1 MKHSKRYNV
10 AYSMFDLKKIRLNEA
25 VKLIKSLPASKFDE
39 TVEVHFNLGVDPRK
53 ADQQIRNSL
62 VLPHGTGKEMRVLV
76 FAEGDK
82 AEEAKQA
89 GADYV
94 GVDDLIEKISGGWFD
109 FDVVIATPNLMGRI
123 GKLGRVLGPRGL
135 MPNPKVG
142 TVTMD
147 VSKAVQE
154 AKGGK
159 VTYRVDKFGNLHIP
173 AGRLSFDEDK
183 LKENIKA
190 IIAAVLRERPS
201 TLKGIYIKSITLC
214 TYESW
219 KQNSG
224 RKAQLGSKKL
234 SGV

>member
-1 MKHSKRYNV
+1 MKHSKRYTH
-10 AYSMFDLKKIRLNEA
+10 AYAMYDRQKRFDLDEALKIL
-25 VKLIKSLPASKFDE
+25 KTIPASKFDE

-53 ADQQIRNSL
+53 ADQHIRNSL
-62 VLPHGTGKEMRVLV
+62 VLPHGTGKTVRVLV

-82 AEEAKQA
+82 ADEARKA

-94 GVDDLIEKISGGWFD
+94 GLDDLVEKITGGWFD
-109 FDVVIATPNLMGRI
+109 FDMVITTPNLMGRI

-147 VSKAVQE
+147 IVKAVDE

-159 VTYRVDKFGNLHIP
+159 VTYRVDKFANLHIP
-173 AGRLSFDEDK
+173 AGKISFSPEQ

-190 IIAAVLRERPS
+190 ILAAILKERPA
-201 TLKGIYIKSITLC
+201 TMKGVFIKSITLC
-214 TYESW
+214 TTM
-219 KQNSG
+219 G
-224 RKAQLGSKKL
+224 PGIKL
-234 SGV
+234 QVASATLEAKS

>member
-1 MKHSKRYNV
+1 MKHSKRYKH
-10 AYSMFDLKKIRLNEA
+10 AYSMYDRQKRFDLEEALKIL
-25 VKLIKSLPASKFDE
+25 KTIPASKFDE

-62 VLPHGTGKEMRVLV
+62 VLPHGTGKTVRVLV

-82 AEEAKQA
+82 ADEARKA

-94 GVDDLIEKISGGWFD
+94 GLDDLVEKITGGWFD
-109 FDVVIATPNLMGRI
+109 FDMVITTPNLMGRI

-147 VSKAVQE
+147 IAKAVDE

-159 VTYRVDKFGNLHIP
+159 VTYRVDKFANLHIP
-173 AGRLSFDEDK
+173 AGKISFSLEQ

-190 IIAAVLRERPS
+190 ILAAILKERPA
-201 TLKGIYIKSITLC
+201 TMKGVFIKSITLC
-214 TYESW
+214 TTM
-219 KQNSG
+219 G
-224 RKAQLGSKKL
+224 PGIKL
-234 SGV
+234 QVASATLEAKS

>member
-10 AYSMFDLKKIRLNEA
+10 AYTMFDRQKRFDLAEALKLLKT
-25 VKLIKSLPASKFDE
+25 LPASKFDE

-62 VLPHGTGKEMRVLV
+62 VLPHGTGKTMRVVV

-82 AEEAKQA
+82 ADEARQA

-94 GVDDLIEKISGGWFD
+94 GVDDLMEKITAGWFD
-109 FDVVIATPNLMGRI
+109 FDVVVSTPNLMGRI

-147 VSKAVQE
+147 VGKAVEE

-159 VTYRVDKFGNLHIP
+159 VTYRVDKFANLHIP
-173 AGRLSFDEDK
+173 AGKLSFDENM
-183 LKENIKA
+183 LRENIKA
-190 IIAAVLRERPS
+190 ILGAVIKERPA
-201 TLKGIYIKSITLC
+201 TLKGVFIKSITLC
-214 TYESW
+214 TTMGPGIKIQVASATLEAKS
-219 KQNSG
+219 
-224 RKAQLGSKKL
+224 
-234 SGV
+234 

>member
-10 AYSMFDLKKIRLNEA
+10 AYTMFDRQKRFDLAEALKLLKT
-25 VKLIKSLPASKFDE
+25 LPASKFDE
-39 TVEVHFNLGVDPRK
+39 TDEVHFNLGVDPRK

-62 VLPHGTGKEMRVLV
+62 VLPHGTGKTMRVVV

-82 AEEAKQA
+82 ADEARQA

-94 GVDDLIEKISGGWFD
+94 GVDDLMEKITAGWFD
-109 FDVVIATPNLMGRI
+109 FDVVVSTPNLMGRI

-147 VSKAVQE
+147 VAKAVEE

-159 VTYRVDKFGNLHIP
+159 VTYRVDKFANLHIP
-173 AGRLSFDEDK
+173 AGKLSFDENM
-183 LKENIKA
+183 LRENIKA
-190 IIAAVLRERPS
+190 ILGAVIKERPA
-201 TLKGIYIKSITLC
+201 TLKGVFIKSVTLC
-214 TYESW
+214 TTMGPGIKILVASATLEAKS
-219 KQNSG
+219 
-224 RKAQLGSKKL
+224 
-234 SGV
+234 

>member
-1 MKHSKRYNV
+1 MKHSKRYKH
-10 AYSMFDLKKIRLNEA
+10 AYSMFDRQKRFDLDEALKILKTI
-25 VKLIKSLPASKFDE
+25 PASKFDE

-62 VLPHGTGKEMRVLV
+62 ILPHGTGKTVRVLV

-82 AEEAKQA
+82 ATEASDA

-94 GVDDLIEKISGGWFD
+94 GLDDLIEKISGGWFD
-109 FDVVIATPNLMGRI
+109 FDVVITTPNLMGRI

-147 VSKAVQE
+147 IGKAVEE

-159 VTYRVDKFGNLHIP
+159 VTYRVDKFANLHIP
-173 AGRLSFDEDK
+173 AGKISFSAEQ
-183 LKENIKA
+183 LKDNIKA
-190 IIAAVLRERPS
+190 ILAAVIKDRPS
-201 TLKGIYIKSITLC
+201 TMKGVYIKSITLC
-214 TYESW
+214 TTM
-219 KQNSG
+219 G
-224 RKAQLGSKKL
+224 PGIKL
-234 SGV
+234 QVASATLEAKS

>member
-10 AYSMFDLKKIRLNEA
+10 AYTMFDRQKRFDLTDAI
-25 VKLIKSLPASKFDE
+25 KLLKSLPASKFDE
-39 TVEVHFNLGVDPRK
+39 TVEIHFNLGVDPRK

-62 VLPHGTGKEMRVLV
+62 VLPHGTGKVVRTLV

-82 AEEAKQA
+82 ADEAKKA

-94 GVDDLIEKISGGWFD
+94 GVDDLIDKISGGWFD
-109 FDVVIATPNLMGRI
+109 FDVVISTPNLMGKI

-147 VSKAVQE
+147 VGKAVEE

-159 VTYRVDKFGNLHIP
+159 VTYRVDKFANLHIM
-173 AGRLSFDEDK
+173 AGKLSFDEDK

-190 IIAAVLRERPS
+190 ILAAVIKERPA
-201 TLKGIYIKSITLC
+201 TLKGVFIRSITLC
-214 TYESW
+214 TTMGPGIKMQVASATLEAKS
-219 KQNSG
+219 
-224 RKAQLGSKKL
+224 
-234 SGV
+234 

>member
-1 MKHSKRYNV
+1 MKHSKRYKH
-10 AYSMFDLKKIRLNEA
+10 AYSMYDRQKRFDLDEALKIM
-25 VKLIKSLPASKFDE
+25 KTLPASKFDE

-62 VLPHGTGKEMRVLV
+62 VLPHGTGKNVRVLV

-82 AEEAKQA
+82 ADEARKA

-94 GVDDLIEKISGGWFD
+94 GLDDLVEKITGGWFD
-109 FDVVIATPNLMGRI
+109 FDMVITTPNLMGRI

-142 TVTMD
+142 TVTMEIG
-147 VSKAVQE
+147 KAVDE

-159 VTYRVDKFGNLHIP
+159 VTYRVDKFANLHIP
-173 AGRLSFDEDK
+173 AGKLSFDTDK

-190 IIAAVLRERPS
+190 ILAAILKERPA
-201 TLKGIYIKSITLC
+201 TMKGVFIKSITLA
-214 TYESW
+214 TTM
-219 KQNSG
+219 G
-224 RKAQLGSKKL
+224 PGIKL
-234 SGV
+234 QVASATLEAKS

>member
-1 MKHSKRYNV
+1 MKHSKRYNH
-10 AYSMFDLKKIRLNEA
+10 AYSMFDRQKRFDLDEALKILKT
-25 VKLIKSLPASKFDE
+25 LPASKFDE

-62 VLPHGTGKEMRVLV
+62 ILPHGTGKTMRVLV

-82 AEEAKQA
+82 ATEASNA

-94 GVDDLIEKISGGWFD
+94 GLDDLIEKISGGWFD

-147 VSKAVQE
+147 IAKAVEE

-159 VTYRVDKFGNLHIP
+159 VTYRVDKFANLHIP
-173 AGRLSFDEDK
+173 AGKISFSAES
-183 LKENIKA
+183 LKDNIKSILSA
-190 IIAAVLRERPS
+190 IIKDRPP
-201 TLKGIYIKSITLC
+201 TMKGVYIKSITLC
-214 TYESW
+214 TTM
-219 KQNSG
+219 G
-224 RKAQLGSKKL
+224 PGIKL
-234 SGV
+234 QVASATLEAKS